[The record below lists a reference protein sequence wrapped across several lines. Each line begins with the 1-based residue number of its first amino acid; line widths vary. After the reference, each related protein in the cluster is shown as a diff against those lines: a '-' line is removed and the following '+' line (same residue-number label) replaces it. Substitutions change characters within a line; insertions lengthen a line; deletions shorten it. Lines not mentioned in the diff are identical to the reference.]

1 MELWIRSQNKKQ
13 LLKVNDGLYIANGFS
28 DTDDTFIGIKNIG
41 HIGRY
46 NSELRALEVLDD
58 IQNKIKTLLYLKP
71 KSLLGINEIKAGKK
85 YFEKLNGIDFITCDN
100 NFEIEPI
107 TTNVIVYEMPEE

>member
-1 MELWIRSQNKKQ
+1 MELWIRSQNKEILQKTNA
-13 LLKVNDGLYIANGFS
+13 L
-28 DTDDTFIGIKNIG
+28 FISHSEENIWSIIDNQNMTKYG
-41 HIGRY
+41 TY
-46 NSELRALEVLDD
+46 KTLERALKVLDD